1 METQGLTSNSHNA
14 RVVPDEDTSASY
26 LRRRMLTFAPP
37 RWQPLG
43 LPPHMSPGVPHS
55 SSRPAPTLAS
65 CLARPTTPSA
75 SLPSR
80 PFHDPAH
87 DKGEVQHRTR
97 GHIRP
102 RAVEALGASIRD
114 NAPAAPGAFDPA
126 RGWEAEGGEAT
137 RDKVQLVLS
146 LKAMGRRFEW
156 RGALKVF
163 RRAKEDGV
171 VVDNSVYRLVS
182 AGCWMVCTCRSL
194 EVDLLSA
201 RPISLPVVMALSMSR
216 YITRYL
222 VPGNVY

>member
-1 METQGLTSNSHNA
+1 
-14 RVVPDEDTSASY
+14 
-26 LRRRMLTFAPP
+26 MLTFTPP

-43 LPPHMSPGVPHS
+43 LPPHMSQRVDHS
-55 SSRPAPTLAS
+55 SKPTPTLAS
-65 CLARPTTPSA
+65 CLARPTPTSA
-75 SLPSR
+75 SVRSI

-87 DKGEVQHRTR
+87 DKGDVQHRTR

-126 RGWEAEGGEAT
+126 RGWEGEGGEAT

-171 VVDNSVYRLVS
+171 VVDNSVYRSVS
-182 AGCWMVCTCRSL
+182 ATGSVGGVYVTRR
-194 EVDLLSA
+194 LLD
-201 RPISLPVVMALSMSR
+201 R
-216 YITRYL
+216 
-222 VPGNVY
+222 